1 MIGRMR
7 HAVRQRQREGA
18 FEPVAKRV
26 RALLDGAT
34 VVDSRRAVLVW
45 EPRRIVPSY
54 AVPEADILGEVIR
67 DPRPALPD
75 DGFPTLHPG
84 IPFAVHTAP
93 GEPVLVRAPGGP
105 DAAAGFRLADPE
117 LDGVVVLDFGGFDA
131 WMEEDEPIV
140 SHPRDPFH
148 RVDTMRSSRHVRV
161 ELGGELLAETRRPV
175 LLFETSLPM
184 RSYIPREDVRME
196 LLVPTGTR
204 TRCAYKGEARY
215 WSVEGAGAAG
225 EDLAWSYEAPL
236 HDAAAGEG
244 PDRLLRRA
252 HRRDDRRR
260 AHGAAQHAVEPE
272 LGRPDGLS
280 GSAAAE
286 VGEHGQD
293 AAVAAVGLGEP
304 ELPEDVGDVLLD
316 RPVGDDE
323 AARRSRRSSA
333 PPP

>member
-7 HAVRQRQREGA
+7 HAVRERQRAGA

-26 RALLDGAT
+26 RALLDGVT
-34 VVDSRRAVLVW
+34 VVDSRRSVLVW

-54 AVPEADILGEVIR
+54 AVPEADILGEVVP
-67 DPRPALPD
+67 DARPAPPD

-84 IPFAVHTAP
+84 IPFVVHTAP

-117 LDGVVVLDFGGFDA
+117 LDGVVVLDFDGFDA

-148 RVDTMRSSRHVRV
+148 RIDTMRSSRHVRV

-184 RSYIPREDVRME
+184 RTYVPRDDVRME
-196 LLVPTGTR
+196 LLVPTGTH

-215 WSVEGAGAAG
+215 WSVEVAGAAG

-236 HDAAAGEG
+236 HDAARVKDLIAFFDERTDVTIDGERMER
-244 PDRLLRRA
+244 PSTPWSPNWD
-252 HRRDDRRR
+252 
-260 AHGAAQHAVEPE
+260 
-272 LGRPDGLS
+272 GRM
-280 GSAAAE
+280 A
-286 VGEHGQD
+286 
-293 AAVAAVGLGEP
+293 
-304 ELPEDVGDVLLD
+304 
-316 RPVGDDE
+316 
-323 AARRSRRSSA
+323 
-333 PPP
+333 